1 MHCGEVSISDEK
13 PSVPPRLRGNNP
25 RLQTM
30 RATSG
35 MSRTPVPAVPMPKA
49 RALAKVEQG
58 EQRGEISGGRS
69 GQSVAIIFFSEPW
82 NARVRLFS
90 TFAPL
95 YDETN
100 LKMQMFFCYLD
111 VT

>member
-69 GQSVAIIFFSEPW
+69 VSSQGDYLLSEPW

>member
-1 MHCGEVSISDEK
+1 M
-13 PSVPPRLRGNNP
+13 
-25 RLQTM
+25 
-30 RATSG
+30 
-35 MSRTPVPAVPMPKA
+35 
-49 RALAKVEQG
+49 EQG
-58 EQRGEISGGRS
+58 EQRGEISVADLVSLS
-69 GQSVAIIFFSEPW
+69 GDIFFSEPW

>member
-1 MHCGEVSISDEK
+1 
-13 PSVPPRLRGNNP
+13 
-25 RLQTM
+25 
-30 RATSG
+30 
-35 MSRTPVPAVPMPKA
+35 MPKA

-58 EQRGEISGGRS
+58 EQRGEIGVADRCVCGRL
-69 GQSVAIIFFSEPW
+69 AFLSEPW

-100 LKMQMFFCYLD
+100 VKMQMFFCYLD
-111 VT
+111 KILRALMSAFCCFNQLAKNVREGILRAERRRGK

>member
-1 MHCGEVSISDEK
+1 VHCGEVSISDEK

>member
-1 MHCGEVSISDEK
+1 MHVHCGEVSVFDTT

-49 RALAKVEQG
+49 RALANVEQG
-58 EQRGEISGGRS
+58 EQKGEIVVAQICTDRS
-69 GQSVAIIFFSEPW
+69 DLEAIRFA

-90 TFAPL
+90 LCSPL
-95 YDETN
+95 
-100 LKMQMFFCYLD
+100 
-111 VT
+111 

>member
-1 MHCGEVSISDEK
+1 
-13 PSVPPRLRGNNP
+13 
-25 RLQTM
+25 M
-30 RATSG
+30 RATLV

-58 EQRGEISGGRS
+58 EQRGEIGGEDLVA
-69 GQSVAIIFFSEPW
+69 SVGVQLLSEPW

-111 VT
+111 VKSVSLIIPFSSSNQLAQNVRESGQRLA

>member
-1 MHCGEVSISDEK
+1 
-13 PSVPPRLRGNNP
+13 
-25 RLQTM
+25 
-30 RATSG
+30 
-35 MSRTPVPAVPMPKA
+35 MPKA

-58 EQRGEISGGRS
+58 EQKGEIV
-69 GQSVAIIFFSEPW
+69 VAQIGAILWADQLLSEPW

>member
-1 MHCGEVSISDEK
+1 
-13 PSVPPRLRGNNP
+13 
-25 RLQTM
+25 
-30 RATSG
+30 
-35 MSRTPVPAVPMPKA
+35 MPKA

-58 EQRGEISGGRS
+58 EQRGEIG
-69 GQSVAIIFFSEPW
+69 VADRRVWALKLFSSEPW

-100 LKMQMFFCYLD
+100 LKMQMFFLSPS
-111 VT
+111 TLNAP